1 MKPEEI
7 RALSDEEIMNLLD
20 EAYEELF
27 NLRFQHSVGQL
38 ANPVRMRIVR
48 KDIARMKTILRE
60 RELWE
65 EYQEWLR
72 QQEKLVEEEHGA

>member
-7 RALSDEEIMNLLD
+7 RALSNEEIMSRLD
-20 EAYEELF
+20 EAYEEMF
-27 NLRFQHSVGQL
+27 NLRFQHSIGQL
-38 ANPVRMRIVR
+38 PNPVRMRIVR

-60 RELWE
+60 RQIWE

-72 QQEKLVEEEHGA
+72 QQGRTEEEHGA